1 MMQSKRDSWIET
13 VTNTA
18 IGYLVAVCSQV
29 VIFPFFGIYIP
40 LMDNFIM
47 AIWFTLVSLVRGYFV
62 RRWFTKKTECKI
74 ED

>member
-1 MMQSKRDSWIET
+1 MQSKKDSWIET

-18 IGYLVAVCSQV
+18 IGYLVAVASQI

-47 AIWFTLVSLVRGYFV
+47 AIWFTMVILIRGYLV
-62 RRWFTKKTECKI
+62 RRWFTKRTEN
-74 ED
+74 D